1 MSSGALFDQ
10 EPERAISPPT
20 AEHLD
25 VLLDV
30 DGVLYPLPEL
40 FTPYAAEQLGRELT
54 LDTTNWEF
62 YTEWGLGYDDFV
74 NLLGQGVRER
84 QLWWTGAPYAEVVD
98 AVHRIKAHEHSIH
111 VVTARD
117 VRGIEAEA
125 FDATEHWL
133 ARHGLVVDTINLAQ
147 DKTQVLARLGLDP
160 RSCLAV
166 DDGPQYIASFNGVGV
181 YGIVLDRW
189 GSYRGALPAAPDLTV
204 VADSIDTWMRT
215 H

>member
-1 MSSGALFDQ
+1 M
-10 EPERAISPPT
+10 
-20 AEHLD
+20 
-25 VLLDV
+25 
-30 DGVLYPLPEL
+30 PEL

-84 QLWWTGAPYAEVVD
+84 QLWWTGAPYADVVD
-98 AVHRIKAHEHSIH
+98 AVRRIKANEHSIH

-160 RSCLAV
+160 RSCVAV
-166 DDGPQYIASFNGVGV
+166 DDGPQYIASFNGVGRV
-181 YGIVLDRW
+181 RHRARPVGQ
-189 GSYRGALPAAPDLTV
+189 LPGRRCRRRPISRRSPTPIESWMLT
-204 VADSIDTWMRT
+204 